1 MALPFMTAEQAAEL
15 IQHGDV
21 LGMGGFT
28 ATGVPKAVPFALA
41 QRAERLHAEGKPF
54 RVGLETGAS
63 MGDSCDGALARAHAV
78 EFRTPYQSNKSMREE
93 INAEGTHYFDMH
105 LSHMPQDL
113 RYGFLPKPNW
123 AIIEASYVGEDGT
136 IVPAAGIGIM
146 PTICRVADKII
157 VELNEMFP
165 AAMRGMHDLYEPLD
179 PPQRREIPIYKPS
192 DRCGSDH
199 IKVDPAKIAAVVK
212 TNRPNEIPAFTPV
225 DETTA
230 KIGANVAAFLEA
242 EMKAGR
248 IPASFLPIQS
258 GVGNVANAVLGELGK
273 NPHIP
278 PFEMYSEV
286 IQDSV
291 VDLIKAGHCKFA
303 SGCSL
308 RLVESKMAEV
318 LADLDFY
325 RDKLLLRPQETSNSP
340 EVARRLGIIAINTAL
355 EADIYGNVN
364 STHVCGTKMMNGIGG
379 SGDFARNS
387 YLSIFTTA
395 STAKNGAISSIVP
408 MVTHLDHSEHSVKV
422 IVTEQGVAD
431 LRGKSPRQ
439 RAEEI
444 INNCVAPEY
453 REMLRDYLKYAKHG
467 QTQHNL
473 SLAFAMHEE
482 FMKSGDMRNT
492 KWENYLR

>member
-1 MALPFMTAEQAAEL
+1 MTAEQAAEL

-105 LSHMPQDL
+105 LSHMAQDL
-113 RYGFLPKPNW
+113 RYGFLPKPKW
-123 AIIEASYVGEDGT
+123 AIIEASYVGEDGV

-146 PTICRVADKII
+146 PTICRLADKII

-165 AAMRGMHDLYEPLD
+165 ATMRGMHDLYEPLD
-179 PPQRREIPIYKPS
+179 PPYRKEIPIYKPS

-199 IKVDPAKIAAVVK
+199 IQVDPKKIAAVVK

-225 DETTA
+225 DAVTA
-230 KIGANVAAFLEA
+230 KIGENVALFLEK
-242 EMKAGR
+242 ELREGR

-286 IQDSV
+286 VQDSV

-318 LADLDFY
+318 LADLDFF
-325 RDKLLLRPQETSNSP
+325 RDKLLLRPQETSNNP
-340 EVARRLGIIAINTAL
+340 ELIRRMGLIAINTAL

-379 SGDFARNS
+379 SGDFIRNA
-387 YLSIFTTA
+387 YLSIFTCP
-395 STAKNGAISSIVP
+395 SVAKGGCISSIVP
-408 MVTHLDHSEHSVKV
+408 FVTHQDSSEHDVNV

-431 LRGKSPRQ
+431 LRGKSPMQ
-439 RAEEI
+439 RAQTI
-444 INNCVAPEY
+444 IENCAHPDY
-453 REMLRDYLKYAKHG
+453 KQLLWDYLKLGTGGHTRHCLTA
-467 QTQHNL
+467 
-473 SLAFAMHEE
+473 AFAMHDTLAR
-482 FMKSGDMRNT
+482 KGDMHLT
-492 KWENYLR
+492 DFSEYVK

>member
-1 MALPFMTAEQAAEL
+1 MALPFMIAEKAAEL

-21 LGMGGFT
+21 LSMGGFT

-78 EFRTPYQSNKSMREE
+78 EFRTPYQSNKSMRDE

-105 LSHMPQDL
+105 LSHMAQDI

-146 PTICRVADKII
+146 PTICNMADKII
-157 VELNEMFP
+157 IELNEMFP

-179 PPQRREIPIYKPS
+179 PPYRKEIPIYKPS

-199 IKVDPAKIAAVVK
+199 IKVDPSKIAAVVK
-212 TNRPNEIPAFTPV
+212 TNRPNESPAFTPV
-225 DETTA
+225 DAVTA
-230 KIGANVAAFLEA
+230 KIGENVALFLEK
-242 EMKAGR
+242 EMHAGR
-248 IPASFLPIQS
+248 IPSTFLPIQS

-286 IQDSV
+286 VQDSV

-325 RDKLLLRPQETSNSP
+325 RDKLLLRPQSMFQCQ
-340 EVARRLGIIAINTAL
+340 I
-355 EADIYGNVN
+355 
-364 STHVCGTKMMNGIGG
+364 
-379 SGDFARNS
+379 
-387 YLSIFTTA
+387 
-395 STAKNGAISSIVP
+395 
-408 MVTHLDHSEHSVKV
+408 
-422 IVTEQGVAD
+422 
-431 LRGKSPRQ
+431 
-439 RAEEI
+439 
-444 INNCVAPEY
+444 
-453 REMLRDYLKYAKHG
+453 
-467 QTQHNL
+467 
-473 SLAFAMHEE
+473 
-482 FMKSGDMRNT
+482 
-492 KWENYLR
+492 

>member
-1 MALPFMTAEQAAEL
+1 MTAEQAAEL
-15 IQHGDV
+15 IQNGDV

-28 ATGVPKAVPFALA
+28 ATGVPKSVPFALA

-105 LSHMPQDL
+105 LSHMAQDL
-113 RYGFLPKPNW
+113 RYGFLPRPKW
-123 AIIEASYVGEDGT
+123 A
-136 IVPAAGIGIM
+136 
-146 PTICRVADKII
+146 
-157 VELNEMFP
+157 
-165 AAMRGMHDLYEPLD
+165 EPLD
-179 PPQRREIPIYKPS
+179 PPYRKEIPIYKPS

-199 IKVDPAKIAAVVK
+199 IKVDPKKIAAVVK

-242 EMKAGR
+242 ELKAGR

-286 IQDSV
+286 VQDSV
-291 VDLIKAGHCKFA
+291 IDLIKAGHCKFA

-325 RDKLLLRPQETSNSP
+325 RDKLLLRPQETSNNP
-340 EVARRLGIIAINTAL
+340 EIIRRLGLIAINTAL

-364 STHVCGTKMMNGIGG
+364 STHVTGVKMMNGIGG
-379 SGDFARNS
+379 SGDFARNA

-408 MVTHLDHSEHSVKV
+408 MVTHVDHSEHSVKV

-453 REMLRDYLKYAKHG
+453 KEMLRDYLKHAKHG

>member
-1 MALPFMTAEQAAEL
+1 MTAEEAAEL

-41 QRAERLHAEGKPF
+41 QRAEKLHEQGIPF

-78 EFRTPYQSNKSMREE
+78 EFRTPYQSNKSMRDE

-105 LSHMPQDL
+105 LSHMPQD
-113 RYGFLPKPNW
+113 
-123 AIIEASYVGEDGT
+123 GT
-136 IVPAAGIGIM
+136 IVPAAGVGIM
-146 PTICRVADKII
+146 PTICRMADKII

-165 AAMRGMHDLYEPLD
+165 ASMRGMHDLYEPLD
-179 PPQRREIPIYKPS
+179 PPCRREIPIYKPS

-199 IKVDPAKIAAVVK
+199 LKVDPAKIAAVVK
-212 TNRPNEIPAFTPV
+212 TNRPNEIAAFTPV

-408 MVTHLDHSEHSVKV
+408 MVTHLDHSEHSVK
-422 IVTEQGVAD
+422 ILVTEQGVAD

-453 REMLRDYLKYAKHG
+453 REMLRDYLKFAKHG

-482 FMKSGDMRNT
+482 FLKSGDMRNT

>member
-1 MALPFMTAEQAAEL
+1 MLKYMTAEEAAEL

-28 ATGVPKAVPFALA
+28 ATGVPKAVPFTLA

-105 LSHMPQDL
+105 LSHMAQDL

-136 IVPAAGIGIM
+136 IVPAAGVGIM
-146 PTICRVADKII
+146 PTICRMADKII

-165 AAMRGMHDLYEPLD
+165 ASMRGMHDLYEPLD

-212 TNRPNEIPAFTPV
+212 TNRPNEIAAFTPV

-230 KIGANVAAFLEA
+230 KIGANIAMFLEA

-258 GVGNVANAVLGELGK
+258 GVGNVANAVLGELG
-273 NPHIP
+273 
-278 PFEMYSEV
+278 
-286 IQDSV
+286 
-291 VDLIKAGHCKFA
+291 
-303 SGCSL
+303 
-308 RLVESKMAEV
+308 
-318 LADLDFY
+318 
-325 RDKLLLRPQETSNSP
+325 
-340 EVARRLGIIAINTAL
+340 
-355 EADIYGNVN
+355 
-364 STHVCGTKMMNGIGG
+364 
-379 SGDFARNS
+379 
-387 YLSIFTTA
+387 
-395 STAKNGAISSIVP
+395 
-408 MVTHLDHSEHSVKV
+408 
-422 IVTEQGVAD
+422 
-431 LRGKSPRQ
+431 
-439 RAEEI
+439 
-444 INNCVAPEY
+444 
-453 REMLRDYLKYAKHG
+453 
-467 QTQHNL
+467 
-473 SLAFAMHEE
+473 
-482 FMKSGDMRNT
+482 
-492 KWENYLR
+492 

>member
-1 MALPFMTAEQAAEL
+1 
-15 IQHGDV
+15 
-21 LGMGGFT
+21 
-28 ATGVPKAVPFALA
+28 
-41 QRAERLHAEGKPF
+41 
-54 RVGLETGAS
+54 
-63 MGDSCDGALARAHAV
+63 
-78 EFRTPYQSNKSMREE
+78 
-93 INAEGTHYFDMH
+93 
-105 LSHMPQDL
+105 
-113 RYGFLPKPNW
+113 
-123 AIIEASYVGEDGT
+123 
-136 IVPAAGIGIM
+136 M
-146 PTICRVADKII
+146 PTICRMADKII

-165 AAMRGMHDLYEPLD
+165 ATMRGMHDLYEPLD
-179 PPQRREIPIYKPS
+179 PPYRKEIPIYKPS

-199 IKVDPAKIAAVVK
+199 LKVDPAKIAAVVK
-212 TNRPNEIPAFTPV
+212 TNRPNEIAAFTPV
-225 DETTA
+225 DATTA
-230 KIGANVAAFLEA
+230 KIGENVALFLEQ
-242 EMKAGR
+242 EMHAGR
-248 IPASFLPIQS
+248 IPSSFLPIQS

-286 IQDSV
+286 VQDSV

-308 RLVESKMAEV
+308 RLVESKMADV
-318 LADLDFY
+318 LANLDFFH
-325 RDKLLLRPQETSNSP
+325 DKMLLRPQETSNHP
-340 EVARRLGIIAINTAL
+340 EIIRRLGLIAINTAL
-355 EADIYGNVN
+355 EADIYGNIN
-364 STHVCGTKMMNGIGG
+364 STHVTGTKMMNGIGG
-379 SGDFARNS
+379 SGDFARNA

-467 QTQHNL
+467 QTPHNL

-482 FMKSGDMRNT
+482 FLKSGDMRNT

>member
-1 MALPFMTAEQAAEL
+1 
-15 IQHGDV
+15 
-21 LGMGGFT
+21 
-28 ATGVPKAVPFALA
+28 
-41 QRAERLHAEGKPF
+41 
-54 RVGLETGAS
+54 
-63 MGDSCDGALARAHAV
+63 
-78 EFRTPYQSNKSMREE
+78 
-93 INAEGTHYFDMH
+93 
-105 LSHMPQDL
+105 
-113 RYGFLPKPNW
+113 
-123 AIIEASYVGEDGT
+123 
-136 IVPAAGIGIM
+136 
-146 PTICRVADKII
+146 
-157 VELNEMFP
+157 
-165 AAMRGMHDLYEPLD
+165 MRGMHDLYEPLD
-179 PPQRREIPIYKPS
+179 PPYRKEIPIYKPS

-199 IKVDPAKIAAVVK
+199 IKVDPKKIAAVVK

-225 DETTA
+225 DAVTA
-230 KIGANVAAFLEA
+230 KIGENVALFLEK
-242 EMKAGR
+242 ELREGR
-248 IPASFLPIQS
+248 IPSSFLPIQS

-286 IQDSV
+286 VQDSV

-318 LADLDFY
+318 LADLDFF
-325 RDKLLLRPQETSNSP
+325 RDKLLLRPQETSNNP
-340 EVARRLGIIAINTAL
+340 ELIRRMGLIAINTAL

-379 SGDFARNS
+379 SGDFARNA
-387 YLSIFTTA
+387 YISIFTTA

-422 IVTEQGVAD
+422 LVTEQGVAD

-453 REMLRDYLKYAKHG
+453 REMLRDYLKIARHG
-467 QTQHNL
+467 QTQHEL
-473 SLAFAMHEE
+473 SCAFAMHEE
-482 FMKSGDMRNT
+482 FLKSGDMRNT
-492 KWENYLR
+492 KWENYKR

>member
-1 MALPFMTAEQAAEL
+1 MTAEEAAEL

-41 QRAERLHAEGKPF
+41 QRAEKLHEQGIPF

-78 EFRTPYQSNKSMREE
+78 EFRTPYQSNKSMRDE

-136 IVPAAGIGIM
+136 IVPAAGVGIM
-146 PTICRVADKII
+146 PTICRMADKII

-165 AAMRGMHDLYEPLD
+165 ASMRGMHDLYEPLD
-179 PPQRREIPIYKPS
+179 PPCRREIPIYKPS

-199 IKVDPAKIAAVVK
+199 LKVDPAKIAAVVK
-212 TNRPNEIPAFTPV
+212 TNRPNEIAAFTPV

-308 RLVESKMAEV
+308 RLVEATNFCFV
-318 LADLDFY
+318 
-325 RDKLLLRPQETSNSP
+325 RRRHPT
-340 EVARRLGIIAINTAL
+340 AR
-355 EADIYGNVN
+355 
-364 STHVCGTKMMNGIGG
+364 K
-379 SGDFARNS
+379 
-387 YLSIFTTA
+387 
-395 STAKNGAISSIVP
+395 
-408 MVTHLDHSEHSVKV
+408 
-422 IVTEQGVAD
+422 
-431 LRGKSPRQ
+431 
-439 RAEEI
+439 
-444 INNCVAPEY
+444 
-453 REMLRDYLKYAKHG
+453 
-467 QTQHNL
+467 
-473 SLAFAMHEE
+473 
-482 FMKSGDMRNT
+482 
-492 KWENYLR
+492 

>member
-1 MALPFMTAEQAAEL
+1 
-15 IQHGDV
+15 
-21 LGMGGFT
+21 
-28 ATGVPKAVPFALA
+28 
-41 QRAERLHAEGKPF
+41 
-54 RVGLETGAS
+54 
-63 MGDSCDGALARAHAV
+63 
-78 EFRTPYQSNKSMREE
+78 
-93 INAEGTHYFDMH
+93 
-105 LSHMPQDL
+105 
-113 RYGFLPKPNW
+113 
-123 AIIEASYVGEDGT
+123 
-136 IVPAAGIGIM
+136 
-146 PTICRVADKII
+146 
-157 VELNEMFP
+157 
-165 AAMRGMHDLYEPLD
+165 MHDLYEPLD
-179 PPQRREIPIYKPS
+179 PPYRKEIPIYKPS

-225 DETTA
+225 DAVTA
-230 KIGANVAAFLEA
+230 KIGENVALFLEK
-242 EMKAGR
+242 ELREGR

-286 IQDSV
+286 VQDSV

-325 RDKLLLRPQETSNSP
+325 RDKLLLRPQETSNNP
-340 EVARRLGIIAINTAL
+340 ELIRRMGLIAINTAL

-379 SGDFARNS
+379 SGDFARNA
-387 YLSIFTTA
+387 YISIFTTA

-453 REMLRDYLKYAKHG
+453 KEMLRDYLKIAKHG
-467 QTQHNL
+467 QTQHEL
-473 SLAFAMHEE
+473 SCAFAMHEE
-482 FMKSGDMRNT
+482 FFNSGDMRNT
-492 KWENYLR
+492 KWENYKR

>member
-1 MALPFMTAEQAAEL
+1 MLPFMTAEEAAEL

-41 QRAERLHAEGKPF
+41 KRAEKLHEQGIPF

-105 LSHMPQDL
+105 LSHMAQDL

-136 IVPAAGIGIM
+136 IVPAAGVGIM
-146 PTICRVADKII
+146 PTICRMADKII

-165 AAMRGMHDLYEPLD
+165 ASMRGMHDLYEPLD
-179 PPQRREIPIYKPS
+179 PPCRREIPIYKPS

-199 IKVDPAKIAAVVK
+199 LKVDPAKIAAVVK
-212 TNRPNEIPAFTPV
+212 TNRPNEIAAFTPV

-379 SGDFARNS
+379 SGDFIRNA
-387 YLSIFTTA
+387 YLSIFTCP
-395 STAKNGAISSIVP
+395 STAKGGVISSIVP
-408 MVTHLDHSEHSVKV
+408 FVSHQDSSEHDVNV

-431 LRGKSPRQ
+431 LRGKSPMQ
-439 RAEEI
+439 RAQTI
-444 INNCVAPEY
+444 IENCAHPDY
-453 REMLRDYLKYAKHG
+453 KQLLWDYLKLGKGGHTRHCLTA
-467 QTQHNL
+467 
-473 SLAFAMHEE
+473 AFAMHDTLAR
-482 FMKSGDMRNT
+482 KGDMHLT
-492 KWENYLR
+492 DFSEYVKD

>member
-1 MALPFMTAEQAAEL
+1 MNKKLISKIFAQIKKSPEDITAYEDMFSLCRNMEQEDFKLAHSTNEKLRKSITRVIKRRENVEGFFELYKKTLLFDAPHFLDAYLLYLEINRKPEERFYQPRRKVLKRVVDALQKLVDDELDELFLALP
-15 IQHGDV
+15 
-21 LGMGGFT
+21 
-28 ATGVPKAVPFALA
+28 P
-41 QRAERLHAEGKPF
+41 
-54 RVGLETGAS
+54 RVGKTSLLMFLGTWIIGRSSELSNLYCAYSDTITK
-63 MGDSCDGALARAHAV
+63 
-78 EFRTPYQSNKSMREE
+78 EFY
-93 INAEGTHYFDMH
+93 
-105 LSHMPQDL
+105 
-113 RYGFLPKPNW
+113 
-123 AIIEASYVGEDGT
+123 
-136 IVPAAGIGIM
+136 
-146 PTICRVADKII
+146 
-157 VELNEMFP
+157 
-165 AAMRGMHDLYEPLD
+165 
-179 PPQRREIPIYKPS
+179 
-192 DRCGSDH
+192 
-199 IKVDPAKIAAVVK
+199 
-212 TNRPNEIPAFTPV
+212 
-225 DETTA
+225 
-230 KIGANVAAFLEA
+230 
-242 EMKAGR
+242 
-248 IPASFLPIQS
+248 
-258 GVGNVANAVLGELGK
+258 
-273 NPHIP
+273 
-278 PFEMYSEV
+278 MYSEV

-340 EVARRLGIIAINTAL
+340 EIARRLGIIAINTAL

-408 MVTHLDHSEHSVKV
+408 MVTHQDHSEHSVKV
-422 IVTEQGVAD
+422 LVTEQGVAD

-453 REMLRDYLKYAKHG
+453 REMLRDYLKHAKHG

-482 FMKSGDMRNT
+482 FLKSGDMRNT

>member
-1 MALPFMTAEQAAEL
+1 MTAEAAAEL

-41 QRAERLHAEGKPF
+41 QRAERLHAQGIPF

-105 LSHMPQDL
+105 LSHMPQHL
-113 RYGFLPKPNW
+113 RYGFVPRPQW
-123 AIIEASYVGEDGT
+123 AVIEASYVDEEGV
-136 IVPAAGIGIM
+136 IVPAAGVGIM
-146 PTICRVADKII
+146 PTICRMADKII
-157 VELNEMFP
+157 IELNEMFP
-165 AAMRGMHDLYEPLD
+165 PTMRGMHDLYEAQD
-179 PPQRREIPIYKPS
+179 PPFRREIPIYKPS

-199 IKVDPAKIAAVVK
+199 IKVDPKKIAAVVR

-225 DETTA
+225 DAITA
-230 KIGANVAAFLEA
+230 KIGENVALFLER
-242 EMKAGR
+242 ELHEGR

-258 GVGNVANAVLGELGK
+258 GVGNVANAVLGELGR
-273 NPHIP
+273 NHHIP

-286 IQDSV
+286 VQDSV
-291 VDLIKAGHCKFA
+291 VDLIKTGRCKFA

-325 RDKLLLRPQETSNSP
+325 RDKLLLRPQETSNHP
-340 EVARRLGIIAINTAL
+340 EVIRRMGLITINTAL
-355 EADIYGNVN
+355 EADIYGNIN
-364 STHVCGTKMMNGIGG
+364 STHVTGTKMMNGIGG
-379 SGDFARNS
+379 SGDFARNA

-395 STAKNGAISSIVP
+395 STAKNGAVSAIVP
-408 MVTHLDHSEHSVKV
+408 MVTHLDHSEHSVHV
-422 IVTEQGVAD
+422 IVTEHGVAD
-431 LRGKSPRQ
+431 LRFKSPRQ

-444 INNCVAPEY
+444 INHCVAPEY
-453 REMLRDYLKYAKHG
+453 REMLRDYVKMARHG
-467 QTQHNL
+467 QTPHEL
-473 SLAFAMHEE
+473 SCAFAMHEE
-482 FMKSGDMRNT
+482 FLKSGDMRNT
-492 KWENYLR
+492 RWENYKR